1 MNDNPQ
7 GKLDGVTKQ
16 RVYDQGLRL
25 RSCLQAITLQ
35 S

>member
-7 GKLDGVTKQ
+7 GKLDEVTKQ

-25 RSCLQAITLQ
+25 QSCLQTITLQ